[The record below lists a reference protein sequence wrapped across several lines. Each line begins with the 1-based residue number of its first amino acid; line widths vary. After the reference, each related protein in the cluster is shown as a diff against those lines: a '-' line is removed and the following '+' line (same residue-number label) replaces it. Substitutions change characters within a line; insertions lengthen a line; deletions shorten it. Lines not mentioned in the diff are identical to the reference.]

1 MSAAEAGAMAP
12 AKILVVDDEAHGRL
26 ALQALLAGADREVI
40 AAASGE
46 AALREVATA
55 DFALLLLDVRM
66 AGMDG
71 FETARLIRRC
81 PRAELTPIIFLTGAY
96 EDMASVMRGYAAGA
110 VDYVVK
116 PFLPDVLRSKVAVFV
131 DLYYKNAEL
140 GRQIQERQ
148 KAEEALSRANEEL
161 ELRIRERT
169 ESLTA
174 ANEMLRREVAMR
186 KRIEGE
192 LRVAKQAAEAANSA
206 KTEFLAN
213 MSHEIR
219 TPMNAI
225 VGMTELALQANTSP
239 EVQEYLS
246 GVKAS
251 SASLIGII
259 DDILDL
265 SKIEAGRLTVESI
278 PFRLRDCVGDAVR
291 TLAVQAH
298 EKSLELVCD
307 IADAVPDALLGDPLR
322 LRQIVINL
330 VGNGI
335 KFTQQGEVA
344 LTVAVA
350 ERSVGEV
357 TCQFSVRDTGIGIPK
372 DRQGAIF
379 RRFLQGDTATA
390 RLYGGSGLGLTIS
403 ARLVEMMNG
412 RIWVESD
419 TDRGSRFH
427 FTARFPVQSGADL
440 TPTGMDLDGVHVL
453 VVDDHPGSRRVVADW
468 LRQWHA
474 VVHEADTGAR
484 ALRLLRERTRTR
496 HPIDIVLVDDTL
508 PDRENGT
515 VVERMTDRRLPR
527 KPIIITLGF
536 GGRRTE
542 TGPALMKPVK
552 RAELLEALHA
562 LRGTLC
568 TTRQAP
574 AAERV
579 APACKLRV
587 LLVEDNPLSRKL
599 AHYVLRKHGHDVAMA
614 EDGAAALEMY
624 DRQPFDVVLM
634 DIRMPRMD
642 GLQATQAI
650 REREKAGGSRIP
662 IIALTANAMVGDRE
676 ACLQSGMDECLIKP
690 IQPDALLAAI
700 ERVRRTTRDRPAAPF
715 RAKVLDERAL
725 RERLDGDPE
734 LLAAIAGTFS
744 RDSGRLLAKARAAL
758 AARDSKGLADAAHT
772 LCGMFRNL
780 CAEAACEAIA
790 ELQKTD
796 AADGE
801 RSLACLAALESEMRR
816 LDERLTHLAAWRPRI
831 AATSRRGTAHHAKR
845 LA

>member
-1 MSAAEAGAMAP
+1 MSGPESAGLAP

-26 ALQALLAGADREVI
+26 ALEALLTGPDRDVITAG
-40 AAASGE
+40 SGE
-46 AALREVATA
+46 VAVREVATT
-55 DFALLLLDVRM
+55 DFALILLDVRM

-140 GRQIQERQ
+140 GRQIDERQ
-148 KAEEALSRANEEL
+148 KAEKALSRANEQL

-186 KRIEGE
+186 KRIEAE
-192 LRVAKQAAEAANSA
+192 LREAKQAAEAANLA

-225 VGMTELALQANTSP
+225 VGMTELALQASTSP
-239 EVQEYLS
+239 ELDEYLS

-265 SKIEAGRLTVESI
+265 SKIEAGRLAVESV
-278 PFRLRDCVGDAVR
+278 PFCLRDCVADAMR

-307 IADAVPDALLGDPLR
+307 IADAVPEALIGDPLR
-322 LRQIVINL
+322 LRQVIINL

-350 ERSVGEV
+350 SRGEEAV

-379 RRFLQGDTATA
+379 RRFLQGDAATA

-419 TDRGSRFH
+419 ADRGSTFH
-427 FTARFPVQSGADL
+427 FTASFPLQTDIAL
-440 TPTGMDLDGVHVL
+440 AGMDLNGVHVL
-453 VVDDHPGSRRVVADW
+453 VVDDHPGSRRVVVDW
-468 LRQWHA
+468 LRQWHG
-474 VVHEADTGAR
+474 VVHEADSGAA
-484 ALRLLRERTRTR
+484 ALRLLRARKRTR
-496 HPIDIVLVDDTL
+496 HPIDVVLLDDTL
-508 PDRENGT
+508 PDRKTGML
-515 VVERMTDRRLPR
+515 VERIVDRHASRNPAV
-527 KPIIITLGF
+527 ITLGF
-536 GGRRTE
+536 GVRCIE
-542 TGPALMKPVK
+542 TGGMALTKPVK
-552 RAELLEALHA
+552 RAELVDALYA
-562 LRGTLC
+562 ARGAVAA
-568 TTRQAP
+568 TRRVP
-574 AAERV
+574 AAERTSAV
-579 APACKLRV
+579 SRLRI
-587 LLVEDNPLSRKL
+587 LLVEDNALSRKL
-599 AHYVLRKHGHDVAMA
+599 AHYVLSKHGHEVTMA
-614 EDGAAALEMY
+614 HDGAAALEIY
-624 DRQPFDVVLM
+624 DRQPFDVVIM
-634 DIRMPRMD
+634 DVRMPRMD
-642 GLQATQAI
+642 GLQATQTI
-650 REREKAGGSRIP
+650 REREKARGTRTP

-676 ACLQSGMDECLIKP
+676 ACLQAGMDECLIKP
-690 IQPDALLAAI
+690 IQPDALVAAI
-700 ERVRRTTRDRPAAPF
+700 DHVRRAVRDAPDAAI
-715 RAKVLDERAL
+715 RTKAVLDERAL

-734 LLAAIAGTFS
+734 LLEAIAGAFS
-744 RDSGRLLAKARAAL
+744 RDSSRLLAQARAAL

-801 RSLACLAALESEMRR
+801 RSLACLAVLESEMRL
-816 LDERLTHLAAWRPRI
+816 LDERLARLATWRPQI
-831 AATSRRGTAHHAKR
+831 AAAARGRTAHHAKR